1 MEFLNK
7 IELKGIVGVS
17 NTTGSACNF
26 TVMTQYAYKSKDG
39 CAIVDTLWWNC
50 FAYNLPSSLSE
61 KSPLQRGSKVHV
73 IGRIRARRYCDA
85 QGIDRTSHE
94 VIVQDLKIMED

>member
-7 IELKGIVGVS
+7 IELKGIVGVA

-39 CAIVDTLWWNC
+39 CAIVDTMWLNC
-50 FAYNLPSSLSE
+50 FAYGLPSGMP
-61 KSPLQRGSKVHV
+61 PLQKGSRVHV
-73 IGRIRARRYCDA
+73 VGRIRARRYCDA
-85 QGIDRTSHE
+85 QGNDRITYE